1 MPKMNYT
8 VARVQTRTRDSIG
21 KYERHNERKNEY
33 YQNTNVDLSQTHNN
47 VHFKSC
53 GDITYNEYLDKLVAE
68 GKVSLRG
75 LKKDAKVFD
84 EMILDVNTD
93 YFEEHGEENII
104 SAVMH
109 ADELNL
115 VMSDAFYRPI
125 YHYHLHI
132 VALIWFKKNMYLKPL
147 NFIKEI
153 DNTTYAVRTYFNSN
167 TNENITEKVERI
179 ILKR

>member
-53 GDITYNEYLDKLVAE
+53 GDMTYNEYLDKLVAE

-84 EMILDVNTD
+84 
-93 YFEEHGEENII
+93 
-104 SAVMH
+104 
-109 ADELNL
+109 
-115 VMSDAFYRPI
+115 
-125 YHYHLHI
+125 
-132 VALIWFKKNMYLKPL
+132 
-147 NFIKEI
+147 
-153 DNTTYAVRTYFNSN
+153 
-167 TNENITEKVERI
+167 
-179 ILKR
+179 